1 MHKHPIAIALT
12 IAGIIAGTHAGIAA
26 IDTESAESIAEPV
39 AMQQPAEMQTEAQA
53 PIGTVEI
60 ATQAGTSVLAEASV
74 YPLATEPA
82 GVNAGNQVEQRM
94 VRVPFT
100 NRYLRVVTNPTFPSS
115 ANEVP
120 DQHPAIAAYFDRRN
134 ANIVLTGAPGP
145 VFPTSVQDRLEPLP
159 AMVAYW
165 DRIEAQRLAITTPA
179 PAPTIIAS
187 IALPQQPAA
196 ASD

>member
-1 MHKHPIAIALT
+1 MRKHPITIALA

-26 IDTESAESIAEPV
+26 IDTESTENIAEPV

-53 PIGTVEI
+53 PADTVEI
-60 ATQAGTSVLAEASV
+60 ATQDGTSVLAEASV
-74 YPLATEPA
+74 YPPATEPA
-82 GVNAGNQVEQRM
+82 GFKAGNQMEQKM

-100 NRYLRVVTNPTFPSS
+100 NRYLRVTNSTFPSS

-120 DQHPAIAAYFDRRN
+120 DQHPAIAAYFDRRST
-134 ANIVLTGAPGP
+134 NIVLTGAPGP
-145 VFPTSVQDRLEPLP
+145 VFPSAAQENSHPPLP

-165 DRIEAQRLAITTPA
+165 DRIEAQRFASIA

-187 IALPQQPAA
+187 VALPQPT
-196 ASD
+196 ASGD

>member
-1 MHKHPIAIALT
+1 MRKHPITIALA

-26 IDTESAESIAEPV
+26 IDTESAENIAEPV

-53 PIGTVEI
+53 PADTVEI
-60 ATQAGTSVLAEASV
+60 ATQDGTSVLAEASV
-74 YPLATEPA
+74 YPPATEPA
-82 GVNAGNQVEQRM
+82 GVKAGNHMEQKM

-100 NRYLRVVTNPTFPSS
+100 NRYLRVTNPTFPSS

-145 VFPTSVQDRLEPLP
+145 VFPSAALENSHPPLP

-165 DRIEAQRLAITTPA
+165 DRIEAQRFASTA

-187 IALPQQPAA
+187 IAPSQQPAA
-196 ASD
+196 AGD